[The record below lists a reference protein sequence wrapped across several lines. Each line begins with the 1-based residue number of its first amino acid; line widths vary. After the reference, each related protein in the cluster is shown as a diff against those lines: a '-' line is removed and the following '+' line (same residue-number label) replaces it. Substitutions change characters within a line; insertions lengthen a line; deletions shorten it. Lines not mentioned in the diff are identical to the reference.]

1 MTRPSSSGEHIPNL
15 GGARAGLRRLL
26 LAVQVLDDVDLTITD
41 RGVQLP
47 AAQPGGPPVNVH
59 AASCLAAVRGAP
71 LDSNRA
77 RSRLV
82 QWLRLRRWLAGL
94 ATEGAVGVGGLG
106 AGALGRL
113 AESVRPLGLPVGH
126 VLHPGQEWVR
136 LRVLGGALE
145 LGLGLAV
152 TGDDGEPEPACPVPG
167 SLWAAAGID
176 ADRLWPAAESHL
188 ERMGGLAAQRW
199 RASADHVLRPM
210 GGCDAVTLLGSARLR
225 SELAT
230 AAGGLA
236 VAAVPVRS
244 RGWTELS
251 RLDPA
256 FAPAAAAATDASE
269 RGFNRPVLIT
279 AAEVVLARAGGA
291 PTSWALADPAGDGV
305 LRRGTSLTS

>member
-1 MTRPSSSGEHIPNL
+1 MTRASSSREQIPNL
-15 GGARAGLRRLL
+15 GGARSGLRRLL
-26 LAVQVLDDVDLTITD
+26 LAIQVLDDVDLTITD

-47 AAQPGGPPVNVH
+47 AAHPGGPPVDVR
-59 AASCLAAVRGAP
+59 AASCLAAVQGAP
-71 LDSNRA
+71 LDSTRA

-82 QWLRLRRWLAGL
+82 QWLRLRRQLAGL
-94 ATEGAVGVGGLG
+94 TAGTVGVGGLG
-106 AGALGRL
+106 GVALGRL
-113 AESVRPLGLPVGH
+113 TAAARPLGLPVGH

-136 LRVLGGALE
+136 RRILGGALE
-145 LGLGLAV
+145 LGLGLV
-152 TGDDGEPEPACPVPG
+152 VPGDDGEPEPACPVPG
-167 SLWAAAGID
+167 SLWTAAGID
-176 ADRLWPAAESHL
+176 ADQLWPAAESHL

-225 SELAT
+225 SELAG

-236 VAAVPVRS
+236 VAAVPARS

-269 RGFNRPVLIT
+269 RGFSRPVLIT
-279 AAEVVLARAGGA
+279 AGEVVLARDGGA
-291 PTSWALADPAGDGV
+291 ATQWALADPAGDGV
-305 LRRGTSLTS
+305 LRRGTSLTG